1 MKKICYIVTLPIT
14 IRAFFIPQLKALSEA
29 GMEVSVICSN
39 DDNLQKLLGENI
51 NYIPVNIPRGIALLP
66 MLRATRKLCRILK
79 NDKFDLVQFSTP
91 NAALCAAIAS
101 RLEHVKIRNYHL
113 MGLRYLGEHGIK
125 RLFLKGLEKITCNLA
140 TNIECV
146 SSSNL
151 QMAVE
156 EKLFPLDKG
165 TVIWN
170 GSSGGIDLERFDYKK
185 RDLFRK
191 EIREKCG
198 IEEEE
203 FVYIFAGRI
212 TKDKGVNELFEA
224 FFKLTQGRL
233 LMVGKVE
240 EISNLNF
247 QLYNK
252 ALSDKRIIFV
262 QPTMEIEKYYCAADV
277 LVLPSYR
284 EGFGN
289 VVIEAAAMGT
299 PAIVSKIPGPIDTSV
314 ENVTAFWITPHDSQD
329 LLKAMLKSQSQK
341 KMVEDMGK
349 NAIKYV
355 TKSFDQNLLNLKIEQ
370 RKKELLGIEL

>member
-113 MGLRYLGEHGIK
+113 MGLRYFGEHGIK

-329 LLKAMLKSQSQK
+329 LFKAMLKSQSQK

>member
-1 MKKICYIVTLPIT
+1 MRGQENSGREEK
-14 IRAFFIPQLKALSEA
+14 
-29 GMEVSVICSN
+29 EVSVICSN

-113 MGLRYLGEHGIK
+113 MGLRYFGEHGIK

-170 GSSGGIDLERFDYKK
+170 GSSGGIDLERFDYK
-185 RDLFRK
+185 
-191 EIREKCG
+191 
-198 IEEEE
+198 
-203 FVYIFAGRI
+203 
-212 TKDKGVNELFEA
+212 
-224 FFKLTQGRL
+224 
-233 LMVGKVE
+233 
-240 EISNLNF
+240 
-247 QLYNK
+247 
-252 ALSDKRIIFV
+252 
-262 QPTMEIEKYYCAADV
+262 
-277 LVLPSYR
+277 
-284 EGFGN
+284 
-289 VVIEAAAMGT
+289 
-299 PAIVSKIPGPIDTSV
+299 
-314 ENVTAFWITPHDSQD
+314 
-329 LLKAMLKSQSQK
+329 
-341 KMVEDMGK
+341 
-349 NAIKYV
+349 
-355 TKSFDQNLLNLKIEQ
+355 
-370 RKKELLGIEL
+370 

>member
-1 MKKICYIVTLPIT
+1 
-14 IRAFFIPQLKALSEA
+14 
-29 GMEVSVICSN
+29 MEVSVICSN

-113 MGLRYLGEHGIK
+113 MGLRYFGEHGIK

-262 QPTMEIEKYYCAADV
+262 QSTMEIEKYYCAADV

>member
-1 MKKICYIVTLPIT
+1 
-14 IRAFFIPQLKALSEA
+14 
-29 GMEVSVICSN
+29 
-39 DDNLQKLLGENI
+39 
-51 NYIPVNIPRGIALLP
+51 
-66 MLRATRKLCRILK
+66 
-79 NDKFDLVQFSTP
+79 
-91 NAALCAAIAS
+91 
-101 RLEHVKIRNYHL
+101 
-113 MGLRYLGEHGIK
+113 
-125 RLFLKGLEKITCNLA
+125 
-140 TNIECV
+140 
-146 SSSNL
+146 
-151 QMAVE
+151 MAVE